1 MIVGWE
7 KCHVRL
13 GPGLRNAARRP
24 ECRMRTLVIGD
35 IHGCSK
41 ALRTLLDAVQPG
53 GEDVLITLGDYVDRG
68 PDTRG
73 VLDMLLDLE
82 KSTTLKPLLGNHEIL
97 FLDAL
102 NGRVEPTGWLHVGGA
117 ETLASYSPSHLE
129 LAWDKVT
136 PEHVEFLSERCL
148 RHYEDEHHF
157 YVHANANAYLDL
169 NHQTDDWLF
178 WTRFDD
184 AYPHI
189 SGKKM
194 ICGHT
199 AQKAGLPNVK
209 PFAICLDTWVY
220 GQGWL
225 TCLEVETGHLVQ
237 ASQSGE
243 LRKMSL
249 GDLIESPAGVET
261 LQIRLPAAP
270 GS

>member
-1 MIVGWE
+1 
-7 KCHVRL
+7 
-13 GPGLRNAARRP
+13 
-24 ECRMRTLVIGD
+24 MRTLVIGD

-53 GEDVLITLGDYVDRG
+53 TEDVLVTLGDYVDRG
-68 PDTRG
+68 PDTKG
-73 VLDMLLDLE
+73 VLDMLLALE
-82 KSTTLKPLLGNHEIL
+82 KSTQLKPLLGNHEIL
-97 FLDAL
+97 FLDVL

-129 LAWDKVT
+129 PTWDMVS
-136 PEHVEFLSERCL
+136 PAHVEFLSERCL
-148 RHYEDEHHF
+148 RYFEDEHHI

-169 NHQTDDWLF
+169 NDQTDDWLF

-199 AQKAGLPNVK
+199 AQKVGLPNVK

-237 ASQSGE
+237 ANQSGK
-243 LRKMSL
+243 LRRMPLS
-249 GDLIESPAGVET
+249 DLIESLPGTET
-261 LQIRLPAAP
+261 LQLRRPAAP

>member
-1 MIVGWE
+1 M
-7 KCHVRL
+7 RL
-13 GPGLRNAARRP
+13 AGQ
-24 ECRMRTLVIGD
+24 ECTMRTLVIGD

-41 ALRTLLDAVQPG
+41 ALRTLLAAVQPG
-53 GEDVLITLGDYVDRG
+53 AGDVLVTLGDYVDRG
-68 PDTRG
+68 PDSKG

-82 KSTTLKPLLGNHEIL
+82 KRTKLKPLLGNHEIL
-97 FLDAL
+97 FLDVL
-102 NGRVEPTGWLHVGGA
+102 NSRIDPEGWMRVGGA
-117 ETLASYSPSHLE
+117 ETLASYSSGNQEPTWSN
-129 LAWDKVT
+129 VT

-148 RHYEDEHHF
+148 RHYEDEHHI
-157 YVHANANAYLDL
+157 YVHANANAYLEL
-169 NHQTDDWLF
+169 NDQTDDWLF

-189 SGKKM
+189 SGKMM

-199 AQKAGLPNVK
+199 AQKGGLPNVK

-225 TCLEVETGHLVQ
+225 TCLEVKTGQLVQ
-237 ASQSGE
+237 ANQSGK

-249 GDLIESPAGVET
+249 SNLMESPDGDET
-261 LQIRLPAAP
+261 LQIRLPTAP

>member
-1 MIVGWE
+1 
-7 KCHVRL
+7 
-13 GPGLRNAARRP
+13 
-24 ECRMRTLVIGD
+24 MRTLVIGD

-53 GEDVLITLGDYVDRG
+53 AEDVLVTLGDYVDRG
-68 PDTRG
+68 PDTKG

-82 KSTTLKPLLGNHEIL
+82 KSTKLKPLLGNHEIL

-199 AQKAGLPNVK
+199 AQKTGLPKVK

-249 GDLIESPAGVET
+249 GDLIESTAGVET